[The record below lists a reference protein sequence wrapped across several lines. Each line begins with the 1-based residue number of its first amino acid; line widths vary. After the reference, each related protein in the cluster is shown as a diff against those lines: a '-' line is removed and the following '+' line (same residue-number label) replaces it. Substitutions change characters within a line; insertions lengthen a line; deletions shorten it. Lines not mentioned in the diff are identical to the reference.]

1 MVSCKKSLQEKPDS
15 SLVIPKTAQE
25 MASILDNSSVMN
37 ITPALAQISSDDYY
51 LTSPAIMLSLRNT
64 TSKNAYSW
72 QPEIYQGE
80 VRIPDWVNP
89 YRTVFYANSIL
100 DILQQQDISKDTEKQ
115 VLKGW
120 ALFSRSYAFY
130 SLLCIFANAYDAT
143 TPVSD
148 LGIPLKLSANIDEQ
162 VPRSSLK
169 ECYDRI
175 INDLILASGL
185 LQQDIIPTKRNR
197 PSKVAAFALLAR
209 IYLSMRDYEQAGFY
223 ADKALTIYP
232 RLTDYN
238 TLLSSATAFTY
249 QAEETIFF
257 TMQET
262 AYQDITTS
270 VTSIAVDS
278 TVVKSYGPNDLRFN
292 VYYNR
297 TAAGNYTMRLTTFPF
312 TGLANDEMYLIKAE
326 SLARRG
332 LKDQALLILNEL
344 LRSRTKTG
352 FFVPV
357 TASDSDQVLEK
368 ILIERRKS
376 LIWRSLRWTDL
387 RRLNKEGKN
396 IELKRKLGDLE
407 FTLAPNS
414 PLYVLPIPDDEI
426 ALSGITQNKR

>member
-1 MVSCKKSLQEKPDS
+1 
-15 SLVIPKTAQE
+15 
-25 MASILDNSSVMN
+25 
-37 ITPALAQISSDDYY
+37 
-51 LTSPAIMLSLRNT
+51 
-64 TSKNAYSW
+64 
-72 QPEIYQGE
+72 
-80 VRIPDWVNP
+80 
-89 YRTVFYANSIL
+89 
-100 DILQQQDISKDTEKQ
+100 
-115 VLKGW
+115 
-120 ALFSRSYAFY
+120 
-130 SLLCIFANAYDAT
+130 
-143 TPVSD
+143 
-148 LGIPLKLSANIDEQ
+148 
-162 VPRSSLK
+162 
-169 ECYDRI
+169 
-175 INDLILASGL
+175 
-185 LQQDIIPTKRNR
+185 
-197 PSKVAAFALLAR
+197 
-209 IYLSMRDYEQAGFY
+209 MRDYEQAGFY